1 LDELFSLRLSRQ
13 AQRTLERLDVSAR
26 ERLAR
31 TLDRLQRNPFDPALD
46 IRPIKGEPG
55 TLRLRVGDWRVIFEV
70 DLVNRTIQ
78 VRLIGSRGDIYK
90 KL

>member
-1 LDELFSLRLSRQ
+1 LDEPFSLHLSRQ
-13 AQRTLERLDVSAR
+13 AQRTVERLDAPAR
-26 ERLAR
+26 ARLAR
-31 TLDRLQRNPFDPALD
+31 TLDRLRRDPFDPALD
-46 IRPIKGEPG
+46 IRPIQGEPG

-70 DLVNRTIQ
+70 DLVNRMIQ

>member
-1 LDELFSLRLSRQ
+1 MDELFSLRLSRQ

-26 ERLAR
+26 VRLAR

-46 IRPIKGEPG
+46 IRPLKGEPG
-55 TLRLRVGDWRVIFEV
+55 ALRLRVGEWRVIFEV